1 MLRLSLITASN
12 RQPEWVDAGADDYAK
27 RLRGRC
33 TLEIKTVPLA
43 RRTATTP
50 AERAIHDE
58 GERML
63 AAVPAGAHVVALL
76 ETGKPWSTKELAAKL
91 EGWMQRGAPVA
102 LLVGGPDG
110 LSRGASR
117 APTNAGRCRVS
128 RCRTASFAWSPPKRC
143 TALGRCWRTT
153 PITAREHYRKPEQAA
168 LRPERVQR

>member
-12 RQPEWVDAGADDYAK
+12 RQPEWVDQGADEYAK

-50 AERAIHDE
+50 VERAIHDE

-63 AAVPAGAHVVALL
+63 APVPTGAHVVALL

-91 EGWMQRGAPVA
+91 EGWMQRGAPVRF
-102 LLVGGPDG
+102 LVGGPDG
-110 LSRGASR
+110 LSAACVAR
-117 APTNAGRCRVS
+117 ANERWSLSNLTLAARPRARRRRRSALPRLVVAGKPPL
-128 RCRTASFAWSPPKRC
+128 SPRRNV
-143 TALGRCWRTT
+143 AVVVG
-153 PITAREHYRKPEQAA
+153 
-168 LRPERVQR
+168 LRSS

>member
-12 RQPEWVDAGADDYAK
+12 RQPEWVDAGTDDYAK

-50 AERAIHDE
+50 VDRAMQDE

-63 AAVPAGAHVVALL
+63 VQVPPGAHVVALL
-76 ETGKPWSTKELAAKL
+76 EHGKPWSTKDLAAKL
-91 EGWMQRGAPVA
+91 ESWMQRGAPVA

-110 LSRGASR
+110 LSPGCVAR
-117 APTNAGRCRVS
+117 ANERWALSNLTLPHGLVRVVAAEALY
-128 RCRTASFAWSPPKRC
+128 RAWSLLENHPYHR
-143 TALGRCWRTT
+143 A
-153 PITAREHYRKPEQAA
+153 
-168 LRPERVQR
+168 